1 MEVFWNSGE
10 REKIQGL
17 DILGLRQVDQNIE
30 HQWVAGITT
39 ISIRARYLSLLP
51 WLLGEFFQKEIAE
64 GGGQADY
71 DAVRL
76 KQTLA
81 RFELVV
87 ALATRL
93 GPEWGDPDY
102 SSGTAGTDIFKEEI
116 DQFMSTGQV
125 EAKGDKG
132 GLSYGIYVGPC
143 QGFGLLKTSY
153 AEDGPPVRIT
163 PRGQSVLAARGAY
176 LNGSVLTR
184 IILYG
189 GVLKREDL
197 IAEGWLFSLNGLSY
211 NPQELA
217 LLSDAFFQPYVD
229 DTSVQETYNR
239 FKATVRWAL
248 QGIKEHNQSA
258 ADLIRENYRRVV
270 TAPLSALTPVEMAW
284 ADYELHRRVH
294 LALESL
300 LASLT
305 DTLMN
310 LTEGTIEE
318 VMGEWEKEVNL
329 PPEVSRLFN
338 SATSPLDLTLQEI
351 TNLVPADPF
360 LDTSPI
366 VRTVRELTP
375 YARALYALALLI
387 ASRRHTEHLRSS
399 GLIRDRGHYLERAFT
414 ILGERETL
422 SGREVLTALLVQG
435 AMEPHLRTTLR
446 KMGQGQKC
454 SLRFFPEGPVLRAT
468 GTVVQPGFSG
478 DRLRRVL
485 EMLADLGFCLR
496 QENSKYAISS
506 KGLAILDQGDD

>member
-1 MEVFWNSGE
+1 MQTFWNSGE

-30 HQWVAGITT
+30 RQWVAGITT
-39 ISIRARYLSLLP
+39 ISIRGRYLSLLP
-51 WLLGEFFQKEIAE
+51 WVLGEFFQKEIAA
-64 GGGQADY
+64 GGGEADY
-71 DAVRL
+71 DAGRL
-76 KQTLA
+76 NKTLA
-81 RFELVV
+81 RLDLVV

-93 GPEWGDPDY
+93 GSEWGEPDH
-102 SSGTAGTDIFKEEI
+102 SFGTAGTDIFREEI
-116 DQFMSTGQV
+116 DQFLATGQV
-125 EAKGDKG
+125 EVTGDKG

-153 AEDGPPVRIT
+153 GEDGPPVRIT
-163 PRGQSVLAARGAY
+163 PRGQSILAARRAV

-184 IILYG
+184 IILHS
-189 GVLKREDL
+189 GVLTRENL
-197 IAEGWLFSLNGLSY
+197 LAEGRHFSLNGLSH
-211 NPQELA
+211 NPEELA

-229 DTSVQETYNR
+229 DPSVQDTYNR
-239 FKATVRWAL
+239 FRATVRWAL
-248 QGIKEHNQSA
+248 QGVKEHNQSA
-258 ADLIRENYRRVV
+258 ADLIWENYCRVV
-270 TAPLSALTPVEMAW
+270 TAPLSALTPEELAW

-300 LASLT
+300 LGSLT

-318 VMGEWEKEVNL
+318 VVGEWEKEVNL
-329 PPEVSRLFN
+329 PPEVSRLFPG
-338 SATSPLDLTLQEI
+338 ATPPLDSTLQEI
-351 TNLVPADPF
+351 TNLVPADAF
-360 LDTSPI
+360 LDTPPI
-366 VRTVRELTP
+366 VRKVRDLTP

-387 ASRRHTEHLRSS
+387 ASRRHTQQLRSS
-399 GLIRDRGHYLERAFT
+399 GLLSDRGHYLERAFAL
-414 ILGERETL
+414 LGEKET
-422 SGREVLTALLVQG
+422 STGREVLSALLIQG
-435 AMEPHLRTTLR
+435 AIEPHLRTTLR

-496 QENSKYAISS
+496 QENGKYAISA
-506 KGLAILDQGDD
+506 KGLAVLGQEYG